1 MIRNTASRLLATC
14 ASGAV
19 VALVSASAH
28 AQTRVENVAG
38 FSYTDGE
45 GVIRGGRSNLVVTDI
60 LDVQTPPKVEYFV
73 EGPGGTPTLV
83 SGGCGATQ
91 PATVNLVPA
100 QAAAAG
106 TNLYV
111 VVTDSFSNKSAT
123 AIDTVFMTVRS
134 GTSSVTL
141 TLTETGVDT
150 GRFAGIV
157 RTSLEGT
164 PADACTLAVGANGDL
179 SGSYSNGVTPA
190 VVPTL
195 EVSPFNVVFDSST
208 REVVDGS
215 VVTIIDAA
223 TGAEAKPLGV
233 DGRSSYPGTVTAGQ
247 TYTDSSGHRYLVPKG
262 GFTFPLL
269 PAGSYKI
276 VVRPAGSY
284 SFPSASSP
292 EDFADKPIVA
302 GKVVN
307 VVDDASYGRA
317 FTVSQNAIFD
327 ADVPLDGGRG
337 SIVVSKAVS
346 VDRASPGDYLQ
357 YRVVVQNAG
366 ASGTLTRPT
375 LTDVM
380 PKGIR
385 FQKGSLKVDGVR
397 VADPSIAADGET
409 MTAALPALASGKSY
423 TLTYVGLVTSNA
435 PIGDAINQ
443 ASVRSGGVVS
453 SIARA
458 GVRIDGGL
466 FSDAVTIIG
475 RVVSDS
481 CRTDG
486 RTAKPVPGVRI
497 LLEDGTYVVTDDNGQ
512 YHIENVRP
520 GLHVAQM
527 DRNSIPEGYRP
538 ARCGDDT
545 RRGGSDIS
553 QFVDARGGAL
563 WRADFFLDRDPGAQ
577 APSSQVAPALTP
589 SPLTTP
595 SLMGSASPFSNAT
608 PVPGSA
614 VRTVDSAP
622 LGVPVSA
629 PSVRPLGQPAE
640 VPAALDT
647 SIVVTG
653 KAEPARTAKIDPKL
667 SAEDRD
673 TIAAAGGGINW
684 IERATGATEILFPA
698 VAHNPRTSVTR
709 IVVAHGGSDAT
720 AVSVNGKP
728 VDAILYEG
736 STTNPAKT
744 AGVDVWNAVPLVE
757 GDNLIEV
764 QVKSPDGKITR
775 LSRTVAFVNSAEQ
788 AQIVPQSSKLVADG
802 RGNPVIAVRVVDAKG
817 RPVRSGMTGR
827 LDVSAPYVTAESVQ
841 RRRDSQ
847 LIQQAATSQSTW
859 VVKGDDGIAY
869 VELAPTTQTGEVRI
883 NMHLRDRAQSETR
896 LRDSGSVL
904 DRRDELAAWLSP
916 GDQEWVV
923 VGFGAGSAGYTT
935 LARQAEALAAN
946 PGDTDIVDGQVKL
959 YAKGRVKGRWLL
971 TLAYDSDKKSDR
983 QRRQSVLT
991 TIDPDAYYTLY
1002 GDTAQQGYD
1011 AQSTKDLF
1019 VKIETRQFYALFG
1032 DFTTGISDTELGQYQ
1047 RTLTGVKTQYQSQ
1060 KTGITAFV
1068 ASTPFRHERDEIQGM
1083 GLTGPYQLQ
1092 RRDLVLNT
1100 ERVRIETRDAQRPEL
1115 IKSTRDLVRFQDYD
1129 VDYARGTITLRSPLM
1144 SRDPSFDPNFLV
1156 IDYETYGDA
1165 QNRMVAGGRVTQQV
1179 GSRLLIGATGIHSDD
1194 DARTTMGTLDATIQV
1209 DGATRVRAEAGYST
1223 GRDRSGHAYI
1233 VETQRR
1239 TDALDARVY
1248 VREQTLDFGVG
1259 QQNAVE
1265 AGYRKIG
1272 ADVAA
1277 RLGKG
1282 IELGGSAYDLNDLAS
1297 RAQRQGIR
1305 ADLRAQVDANTSL
1318 TGTVQHV
1325 RERGTAGETVSTT
1338 QLGGTASRALLNGK
1352 LVVTGEAATTINGDS
1367 TVATPTRYRLGGSY
1381 AFTQSIRGIV
1391 DHEIATGSGVT
1402 GANTR
1407 VGVET
1412 QPWNGATVGASWNRQ
1427 SIVENGERTY
1437 GAFGAKQSFRLGQ
1450 RWSADLSV
1458 DSQRTIGGTARPDLV
1473 NPLNPPSLGGRI
1485 DNGYFDDDF
1494 TSLSGGLGY
1503 QTEKTSWTG
1512 RVETRLGQNRRYGL
1526 TTALVHQLADGKVWG
1541 GSASGYRLNQYDGG
1555 RVDHAD
1561 AAFAIALRRPDS
1573 RFQLLD
1579 KLEMIYDGIT
1589 LGSGSPSSSGIYGL
1603 PASQNAIGVLGGADY
1618 GPIAAT
1624 SNRATSLRFVNNL
1637 AINWIAAGS
1646 EERGSRTQVSFYY
1659 GSKYGIQTF
1668 DGDHFGGYTD
1678 MVSLEARH
1686 DVTHWLDVGIQA
1698 GARHSWS
1705 QGTMQWSL
1713 GPTIGV
1719 SPIRNSWLS
1728 LGYNVTGFEDRDFA
1742 GARSTIKGPWV
1753 AFRMKFD
1760 EETLGL
1766 ARRRR

>member
-1 MIRNTASRLLATC
+1 VLAF
-14 ASGAV
+14 
-19 VALVSASAH
+19 VSASAH

-38 FSYTDGE
+38 YTYTDAE
-45 GVIRGGRSNLVVTDI
+45 GVVRGGRSNLVVTDI
-60 LDVQTPPKVEYFV
+60 LDIQTAPKVEYFV
-73 EGPGGTPTLV
+73 EGPGGTPTMI
-83 SGGCGATQ
+83 SGGCSTTQ
-91 PATVNLVPA
+91 PTTVNLVPA

-106 TNLYV
+106 TSLYV
-111 VVTDSFSNKSAT
+111 VVTDAFSNKSAT
-123 AIDTVFMTVRS
+123 AIDTVFMSVRS
-134 GTSSVTL
+134 GTSTVNL
-141 TLTETGVDT
+141 TLVETGVDT
-150 GRFAGIV
+150 GRFAGVV
-157 RTSLEGT
+157 RTTLAGT
-164 PADACTLAVGANGDL
+164 PADACTLAVGADGDL
-179 SGSYSNGVTPA
+179 SGNYTNGVTPA
-190 VVPTL
+190 IVPTL

-208 REVVDGS
+208 REIVDGS
-215 VVTIIDAA
+215 VVSIIDAA

-233 DGRSSYPGTVTAGQ
+233 DGRSSYPATVTAGQ

-262 GFTFPLL
+262 GFTFPML

-276 VVRPAGSY
+276 VVRPAGTY

-292 EDFADKPIVA
+292 EDFADKPVVA

-307 VVDDASYGRA
+307 VLADASYGRA

-327 ADVPLDGGRG
+327 ADVPLDGGQG

-357 YRVVVQNAG
+357 YRVIVQNAG
-366 ASGTLTRPT
+366 ASGTLSRPT

-397 VADPSIAADGET
+397 VADPKVANDGET
-409 MTAALPALASGKSY
+409 MTATLPALASGKSY

-435 PIGDAINQ
+435 PIGDAVNQ

-481 CRTDG
+481 CTIDG
-486 RTAKPVPGVRI
+486 KTAKPVPGVRI

-527 DRNSIPEGYRP
+527 DRNSFPEGYRP
-538 ARCGDDT
+538 AKCGDDT

-563 WRADFFLDRDPGAQ
+563 WRADFFLDRAPGAQ

-595 SLMGSASPFSNAT
+595 SLMGSASPLSNASMI
-608 PVPGSA
+608 PGSA
-614 VRTVDSAP
+614 DRVVDASPLAAPVAVTQTVPTA
-622 LGVPVSA
+622 
-629 PSVRPLGQPAE
+629 QPAE
-640 VPAALDT
+640 VAAALDT
-647 SIVVTG
+647 SIVVT
-653 KAEPARTAKIDPKL
+653 AKSITSTIATPKVDPKL

-673 TIAAAGGGINW
+673 SIAAAGGGINW

-698 VAHNPRTSVTR
+698 AGHNPRTSVTR
-709 IVVAHGGSDAT
+709 IVVAHGGNDAA

-728 VDAILYEG
+728 VEAILYEG
-736 STTNPAKT
+736 STTNPTKT

-757 GDNLIEV
+757 GDNVIDV
-764 QVKSPDGKITR
+764 QIKSADGKITK
-775 LSRTVAFVNSAEQ
+775 LTRTVAFVNTAEQ
-788 AQIVPQSSKLVADG
+788 AQIVPTSSKLIADG
-802 RGNPVIAVRVVDAKG
+802 RTNPVIAVRVVDAKG
-817 RPVRSGMTGR
+817 RPVRAGVSGR
-827 LDVSAPYVTAESVQ
+827 LDVSAPYMTADSIQ

-847 LIQQAATSQSTW
+847 LIQQNTASQSTW
-859 VVKGDDGIAY
+859 TVKGDDGIAY
-869 VELAPTTQTGEVRI
+869 VELAPTTQTGEVRL
-883 NMHLRDRAQSETR
+883 NMHLRDRSQSETR

-923 VGFGAGSAGYTT
+923 VGFGAASAGYTT
-935 LARQAEALAAN
+935 LARQAEALTAN
-946 PGDTDIVDGQVKL
+946 PGDTSIVDGQVKL

-971 TLAYDSDKKSDR
+971 TLAYDSDKRSDR
-983 QRRQSVLT
+983 QRRQSVLS

-1011 AQSTKDLF
+1011 AQSTKDIF

-1047 RTLTGVKTQYQSQ
+1047 RTLTGLKTQYQSQ

-1100 ERVRIETRDAQRPEL
+1100 ERVRVETRDAQRPEL

-1129 VDYARGTITLRSPLM
+1129 VDYARGTITLRAPLT
-1144 SRDPSFDPNFLV
+1144 SRDASFDPNFLV

-1165 QNRMVAGGRVTQQV
+1165 QNRLVAGSRVTRQV
-1179 GSRLLIGATGIHSDD
+1179 GGKVLVGATGIHSDD
-1194 DARTTMGTLDATIQV
+1194 DARTSMGTIDATVQV
-1209 DGATRVRAEAGYST
+1209 DASTRVRAEAGYSI
-1223 GRDRSGHAYI
+1223 GRDRDGHAYI
-1233 VETQRR
+1233 VEAQRR
-1239 TDALDARVY
+1239 TDGLDARVY

-1272 ADVAA
+1272 ADVAT
-1277 RLGKG
+1277 RLTKG
-1282 IELGGSAYDLNDLAS
+1282 IELAGSAYSLGDLTS
-1297 RAQRQGIR
+1297 QAQRQGIR
-1305 ADLRAQVDANTSL
+1305 ADVRAQIDANTNV
-1318 TGTVQHV
+1318 TANVQHV
-1325 RERGTAGETVSTT
+1325 RERGTAGEIVSTT
-1338 QLGGTASRALLNGK
+1338 QLGGTASRALMNGK
-1352 LVVTGEAATTINGDS
+1352 LIVTGEAATTISGDS
-1367 TVATPTRYRLGGSY
+1367 TVATPTRYRVGGSY
-1381 AFTQSIRGIV
+1381 AFTQSIRGVV

-1412 QPWNGATVGASWNRQ
+1412 QPWNGATVGASWNSQ
-1427 SIVENGERTY
+1427 SIAENGERTY
-1437 GAFGAKQSFRLGQ
+1437 GAFGAKQSFRIGK

-1458 DSQRTIGGTARPDLV
+1458 DSQRTIKGIARPDVV
-1473 NPLNPPSLGGRI
+1473 NPLNPPSLGGRV

-1494 TSLSGGLGY
+1494 TSLSAGLGY

-1512 RVETRLGQNRRYGL
+1512 RVETRQGDNRRYGL

-1541 GSASGYRLNQYDGG
+1541 GSASAYRLNQYDGG
-1555 RVDHAD
+1555 GVDHAD

-1573 RFQLLD
+1573 RLQLLD

-1589 LGSGSPSSSGIYGL
+1589 LGSGSPSSSGVYGL
-1603 PASQNAIGVLGGADY
+1603 PASQNAIGVLAGSDY
-1618 GPIAAT
+1618 GPVAAT

-1646 EERGSRTQVSFYY
+1646 EDHGTRTQVSFYY

-1668 DGDHFGGYTD
+1668 DGDRFGGYTD
-1678 MVSLEARH
+1678 MVSIEARH
-1686 DVTHWLDVGIQA
+1686 DVTRWLDIGIQA

-1719 SPIRNSWLS
+1719 SPIKNSWLS